1 MLKVKPKKKTNKGA
15 SISKTQ
21 TAPKKPIVQPEW
33 NSTQSNL
40 DKYKL
45 SQAELV
51 FSNSQQVFEFTFL
64 GSEKSLI
71 DFKA

>member
-1 MLKVKPKKKTNKGA
+1 MLKVKSKKKTSKGVPLT
-15 SISKTQ
+15 KNQ
-21 TAPKKPIVQPEW
+21 PVQKKPIVQPEW

-51 FSNSQQVFEFTFL
+51 CFE
-64 GSEKSLI
+64 
-71 DFKA
+71 